1 MLILV
6 GEKAHSEY
14 RLSQIFASIQKVL
27 PGILQLTSHY
37 EYFIDLKAD
46 LSSNEQALLCDV
58 LNAKMSLNTAFD
70 NQLWVLPRFGTQS
83 PWGSKAADILHNVG
97 LLNVKRIER
106 ACVYQFETSNTKV
119 IDKISLLAPLL
130 HDRMTETIITNSH
143 DAKKLF
149 ETHEPQ
155 SLQEIAILK
164 QGKQALIDTNLTLG
178 LALSTE
184 EIDYLYTEYLK
195 LERNPTDVELM
206 MFAQANSEHCRHKIF
221 KASWEIDGV
230 KKSDSLFGMI
240 KNTYQHNAKGILSAY
255 HDNASV
261 VEGYGQQRFY
271 CDSDATYRMHHE
283 PVHLLMKVE
292 THNHP
297 TAIEP
302 FAGAGTGQ
310 GGEIRD
316 EGATGRGS
324 KPKAGLTGFTVSNL
338 CLPENIQPWEGKAN
352 YPKRISTAL
361 EIMLKGPIGGAA
373 FNNEFGRPNICG
385 YFRTYEQ
392 GIYGYHKPVM
402 IAGGMGN
409 IAHDHVQKQPL
420 SEGAL
425 LIVLGGPAMKIGLG
439 GGAASSVAAGTSK
452 EDLDFAS
459 VQRQNPE
466 MQRRCQEVID
476 RCWAKGKDNPIISIH
491 DVGAGGLANALPEIV
506 HDSQKGAML
515 DLRKIPNAELGM
527 SPLEI
532 WCNESQERYVLA
544 ISPNSLT
551 LFKAIADR
559 ERCPFAVL
567 GTATNDEHLLV
578 KDELFKNKSID
589 LPQALLFGNTPKM
602 FKKVES
608 IKPKQT
614 DINTSLISLEE
625 TISRVLQCPTV
636 ADKTF
641 LITIGDRTVGGLTAR
656 DQMVGPWQ
664 IPVADC
670 AVTATN
676 YIDITGEAMSMGER
690 SPIAVTNS
698 AAAARM
704 SVGEAVLNILAAD
717 VKSLSDIRLSCNWM
731 AAANFPGNDANLF
744 AAVEAVGKELCP
756 AWDITIP
763 VGKDS
768 LSMRTCWEEN
778 STTYEVVSPVTL
790 VVSAFAPVNDI
801 QSTLTPLLN
810 TKADT
815 ALLFICLAHNQKR
828 LGGSIFA
835 QVTQQ
840 VSNVTPDI
848 DNPEVMK
855 QFLVAINHLKARK
868 MILAYHDKSDGGL
881 LACLCEM
888 AFASHC
894 GLDIDITSY
903 AQNDEIAC
911 LLNEELGVV
920 IQIETKHKDDV
931 LAIFA
936 DNGLAHSIHDIAKV
950 NENQEINIHLNNKKI
965 YSEKRAVL
973 QALWSKTSYMMQ
985 RLRDNPD
992 CATSAYKIIVEDSN
1006 PGLFFKNT
1014 PHPNPLPQGERGSDL
1029 TPSPLAGE
1037 GRGEGRNIHLT
1048 KPKVAI
1054 LREQGVN
1061 GHIEM
1066 AAAFTLAGFEAIDVT
1081 MSDLLAG
1088 KDLKD
1093 FHGLAACGGF
1103 SYGDV
1108 LGAGKG
1114 WAKTIL
1120 YQPRLRDLFSEFFAR
1135 TNTFTLGV
1143 CNGCQMLSSL
1153 KELIPGSDAW
1163 PQFVRNTSEQF
1174 EARLAMVEVC
1184 QSNSIFM
1191 QNIQGMMLPI
1201 VVSHGEGRV
1210 KFSQNTAQDNNLLT
1224 LRYVNNHGKP
1234 TEEYPYNPNGSQQGM
1249 TGFTTL
1255 DGRAT
1260 IMMPH
1265 PERVFK
1271 AWQYSWYPSHWT
1283 KDSPW
1288 MNLFINAMNWLN

>member
-1 MLILV
+1 M
-6 GEKAHSEY
+6 
-14 RLSQIFASIQKVL
+14 
-27 PGILQLTSHY
+27 
-37 EYFIDLKAD
+37 
-46 LSSNEQALLCDV
+46 
-58 LNAKMSLNTAFD
+58 
-70 NQLWVLPRFGTQS
+70 
-83 PWGSKAADILHNVG
+83 
-97 LLNVKRIER
+97 
-106 ACVYQFETSNTKV
+106 
-119 IDKISLLAPLL
+119 
-130 HDRMTETIITNSH
+130 
-143 DAKKLF
+143 
-149 ETHEPQ
+149 
-155 SLQEIAILK
+155 
-164 QGKQALIDTNLTLG
+164 
-178 LALSTE
+178 
-184 EIDYLYTEYLK
+184 
-195 LERNPTDVELM
+195 
-206 MFAQANSEHCRHKIF
+206 
-221 KASWEIDGV
+221 
-230 KKSDSLFGMI
+230 
-240 KNTYQHNAKGILSAY
+240 
-255 HDNASV
+255 
-261 VEGYGQQRFY
+261 
-271 CDSDATYRMHHE
+271 
-283 PVHLLMKVE
+283 
-292 THNHP
+292 
-297 TAIEP
+297 
-302 FAGAGTGQ
+302 
-310 GGEIRD
+310 
-316 EGATGRGS
+316 
-324 KPKAGLTGFTVSNL
+324 
-338 CLPENIQPWEGKAN
+338 
-352 YPKRISTAL
+352 
-361 EIMLKGPIGGAA
+361 
-373 FNNEFGRPNICG
+373 
-385 YFRTYEQ
+385 
-392 GIYGYHKPVM
+392 
-402 IAGGMGN
+402 
-409 IAHDHVQKQPL
+409 
-420 SEGAL
+420 L

-506 HDSQKGAML
+506 HDSQKGAKL
-515 DLRKIPNAELGM
+515 ELRKIPNAELGM

-544 ISPNSLT
+544 IAPSSLSI
-551 LFKAIADR
+551 FQAIADR

-567 GTATNDEHLLV
+567 GTATKDEHLLV
-578 KDELFKNKSID
+578 KDELFNNKPID

-608 IKPKQT
+608 IQPKQT
-614 DINTSLISLEE
+614 DISTSVISIEE
-625 TISRVLQCPTV
+625 AISRILQCPTV

-664 IPVADC
+664 VPVADC

-717 VKSLSDIRLSCNWM
+717 VRSLSDIRLSCNWM
-731 AAANFPGNDANLF
+731 AAANVPGHDANLF

-768 LSMRTCWEEN
+768 LSMRTCWKEN
-778 STTYEVVSPVTL
+778 DTTYDVISPVTL
-790 VVSAFAPVNDI
+790 VVSAFAPVKDLQN
-801 QSTLTPLLN
+801 TLTPLLN
-810 TKADT
+810 TKINT
-815 ALLFICLAHNQKR
+815 SLLFICLAQNQKR

-835 QVTQQ
+835 QVTNQ
-840 VSNVTPDI
+840 VSNITPDI

-855 QFLVAINHLKARK
+855 QFLAALNHLKARK

-894 GLDIDITSY
+894 GLDIDLTSF
-903 AQNDEIAC
+903 ADNDAIAC

-920 IQIETKHKDDV
+920 IQIETKHEDDV
-931 LAIFA
+931 RAIFA
-936 DNGLAHSIHDIAKV
+936 DCGLAHSIHEIAKV
-950 NENQEINIHLNNKKI
+950 NENQEINIYLNSKKI

-992 CATSAYKIIVEDSN
+992 CATSAYRIILEDSN
-1006 PGLFFKNT
+1006 PGLFVNDFKDL
-1014 PHPNPLPQGERGSDL
+1014 HPNPVRQGK
-1029 TPSPLAGE
+1029 
-1037 GRGEGRNIHLT
+1037 NIHLT

-1061 GHIEM
+1061 GHVEM

-1184 QSNSIFM
+1184 QSNSILM
-1191 QNIQGMMLPI
+1191 QNMQGMMLPI

-1210 KFSQNTAQDNNLLT
+1210 EFSQNTAQDSRLLT